1 MIAVTIPPMA
11 SAIAFWSY
19 AHEDDHADQGAILH
33 LADRIKDEYSLMT
46 GHEITIFVDR
56 DDIRWGQEWRERIR
70 SALVQTTFFI
80 ALLSPRYFQ
89 RPECRKEL
97 LDFAGQAQGL
107 GILELILPILYTPV
121 PALTDDNPD
130 EAVALAARMQYA
142 DWTQVRLR
150 DESSEEHRQAV
161 HELASRLAT
170 IEHAV
175 AERQL
180 VRETKIAVPATQGA
194 GLGETL
200 TEIGRLLPDW
210 RDAVETDPI
219 VDAQS
224 SALLREFDKKRSR
237 LTRRQAGVRIA
248 LTVRQANEM
257 APLADR
263 ELKLAEIYASRT
275 VELNP
280 LVLAAIR
287 AAEMAPDA
295 RSALA
300 PLEEAV
306 GIAIERLRS
315 QSTGTPIDEWAAAR
329 AGESRLMGQ
338 LASVWRRS
346 NQLRDD
352 ANLLVE
358 RWAESL
364 GRLDPAS
371 EEDS

>member
-1 MIAVTIPPMA
+1 MET
-11 SAIAFWSY
+11 AIAFWSY
-19 AHEDDHADQGAILH
+19 AREDDRADQGAVLR
-33 LADRIKDEYSLMT
+33 LADRIRDEYSLIT
-46 GHEITIFVDR
+46 GREITIFVDR

-107 GILELILPILYTPV
+107 GVLELILPILYAPV
-121 PALTDDNPD
+121 HELTDDNPD

-170 IEHAV
+170 IGHEV

-180 VRETKIAVPATQGA
+180 VRETNADGPATRDT

-200 TEIGRLLPDW
+200 TEISRLLPEW
-210 RDAVETDPI
+210 REAVETDPI
-219 VDAQS
+219 VDVQS
-224 SALLREFDKKRSR
+224 DALLREFDKKRQK
-237 LTRRQAGVRIA
+237 LTRGQAGARLA

-280 LVLAAIR
+280 HVLAAIR
-287 AAEMAPDA
+287 AVEVTPDA
-295 RSALA
+295 QPALT

-306 GIAIERLRS
+306 GVAIERMSSKQR
-315 QSTGTPIDEWAAAR
+315 GIPIDEWAAAR
-329 AGESRLMGQ
+329 AGESRLMGH
-338 LASVWRRS
+338 LAGVWRRS
-346 NQLRDD
+346 NQLRKD
-352 ANLLVE
+352 ANVLVE

-364 GRLDPAS
+364 EGLDRAS
-371 EEDS
+371 GGES